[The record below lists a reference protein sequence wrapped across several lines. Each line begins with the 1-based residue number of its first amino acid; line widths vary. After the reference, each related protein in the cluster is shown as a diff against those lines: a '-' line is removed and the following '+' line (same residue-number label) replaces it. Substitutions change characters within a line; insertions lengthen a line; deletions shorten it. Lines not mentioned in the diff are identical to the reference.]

1 MKITKRQLKRII
13 KEEFE
18 KVYYPEQEYKRKAA
32 MPKELT
38 YIFRDAVSKQMAMN
52 ILDDAMIP
60 AEFGAQEMM
69 VSIND
74 EEDVDYEL
82 KAHGVRYT
90 KQ

>member
-1 MKITKRQLKRII
+1 MKITKRQLRKMI

-18 KVYYPEQEYKRKAA
+18 KVYYPEQEYKRKVA

-38 YIFRDAVSKQMAMN
+38 YIFGDAVSKQMAMN